1 MLLSIAI
8 MTMDHRWH
16 YLETVRSTLS
26 LVIYPLQTAVDLST
40 IPLRSASESF
50 SSRATLLKEVQ
61 ELRTRQTLLNAQLQR
76 LVTLEAE
83 NRRLRKLLRSSRE
96 TVEETQVAEIVAIDL
111 DPFSR
116 QIVINKGTN
125 DNVFLGQPL
134 LDANGVMGQIVHTGP
149 FSSTALLITD
159 PSHATPVQINRN
171 GLRAIAMGT
180 GASNRLDLPFIPNN
194 ADIRTGDVLVTS
206 GLGGR
211 FPPGHPVATITRI
224 RNEPSRPYAWVEAT
238 PTAHLDGIR
247 EVLLVW
253 TSPKQGIRADI
264 PTDNSTPE
272 QQTATEQSQ

>member
-1 MLLSIAI
+1 MLLSIVI

-16 YLETVRSTLS
+16 YLDTVRSGMS
-26 LVIYPLQTAVDLST
+26 LVVYPLQVMVDLST
-40 IPLRSASESF
+40 APLRSAAENL
-50 SSRATLLKEVQ
+50 SSRATLLKQVE
-61 ELRTRQTLLNAQLQR
+61 ELRTRQTLLDAQLQR
-76 LVTLEAE
+76 LVTLESE
-83 NRRLRKLLRSSRE
+83 NRRLRKLLHSSRE
-96 TVEETQVAEIVAIDL
+96 TVERTQVAEIIAVDL

-134 LDANGVMGQIVHTGP
+134 LDANGVMGQIIHAGP

-171 GLRAIAMGT
+171 GVRAIAMGT
-180 GASNRLDLPFIPNN
+180 GASNRLELPFIPNN
-194 ADIRTGDVLVTS
+194 ADIKTGDVLVTS

-224 RNEPSRPYAWVEAT
+224 QSEPSRPYAWVEAT

-253 TSPKQGIRADI
+253 TTPDPGIPLDVPPTSPPSDPQA
-264 PTDNSTPE
+264 
-272 QQTATEQSQ
+272 AEQSQ

>member
-16 YLETVRSTLS
+16 YLDTVRSALS
-26 LVIYPLQTAVDLST
+26 LVVYPLQAAVDLST
-40 IPLRSASESF
+40 APLRSASENL
-50 SSRATLLKEVQ
+50 SSRATLLKEVE

-83 NRRLRKLLRSSRE
+83 NRRLRQLLRSSRG
-96 TVEETQVAEIVAIDL
+96 TAGETQVAEIMAIDL

-125 DNVFLGQPL
+125 DNVFPGQPL
-134 LDANGVMGQIVHTGP
+134 LDANGVMGQIVHAGP

-194 ADIRTGDVLVTS
+194 ADIRTGDILVTS

-224 RNEPSRPYAWVEAT
+224 QNEPSRPYAWVEAT

-253 TSPKQGIRADI
+253 TSPEQGVPLDMPA
-264 PTDNSTPE
+264 DNSTPE
-272 QQTATEQSQ
+272 QQTATEQIQ